1 VEWGTGRIQEFQ
13 DFEGKTSLNTTT
25 GEITIRQL
33 TKQLSGVYDW
43 WKNTDLSAESE
54 IRCKV
59 IVS

>member
-1 VEWGTGRIQEFQ
+1 VEWDSAEMWEFRDFKGR
-13 DFEGKTSLNTTT
+13 TSLNSTT